1 MGEISFKEAVFDAN
15 DPHSIYDYS
24 RFLIGQSLHSLLGN
38 VAVEQKRKGK
48 GGLGQMVEEL
58 FFNYKINSN
67 READFGEAKV
77 ELKCTPLLKSKS
89 DDSFRIKERLVCT
102 MIDYYELA
110 DTKFEDS
117 HLLAKCQL
125 MLLLFYLHISGT
137 PVYDYEFLFP
147 FSYFMANTRKR
158 FDFDKKRL

>member
-58 FFNYKINSN
+58 FFKYIVKIN
-67 READFGEAKV
+67 
-77 ELKCTPLLKSKS
+77 
-89 DDSFRIKERLVCT
+89 
-102 MIDYYELA
+102 
-110 DTKFEDS
+110 
-117 HLLAKCQL
+117 
-125 MLLLFYLHISGT
+125 
-137 PVYDYEFLFP
+137 
-147 FSYFMANTRKR
+147 
-158 FDFDKKRL
+158 